1 MYVAAL
7 HEGKVR
13 VEAQARHG
21 LLNAWLEKGVEQLW
35 IDLSEPSPEDL
46 VTLAALFHLHPL
58 AIEECEHVGVRPK
71 IEDFGHYLYIVLHGL
86 NHNAG
91 EDRLDTV
98 EFKFFL
104 WRGHLISVHN
114 RPSTSIRATQ
124 EYLQRHPD
132 LLAREGVDS
141 VLHRIVDA
149 MIDHY
154 FPLLEQIEDRVETI
168 ESEIFRDCSPAL
180 LEEMLRLR
188 RQSFTLYRLLQP
200 QIESLGALATGR
212 AASIDAEDLPYFR
225 DVYDHLVRINDRAHA
240 VREMLTATMEC
251 YLSQSANTT
260 NAVMKSLAVLATVL
274 LPVTFVSGLMGM
286 SLDRL
291 PGKSSPMTFWAIC
304 SGAILTSA
312 VILLVLRRMRW
323 L

>member
-13 VEAQARHG
+13 IEPSARHG
-21 LLNAWLEKGVEQLW
+21 LLNAWLEKGVDQLW
-35 IDLSEPSPEDL
+35 IDLAEPNHEDL
-46 VTLAALFHLHPL
+46 RYLQHQFQLHPL
-58 AIEECEHVGVRPK
+58 AIEECEHLGVRPK
-71 IEDFGHYLYIVLHGL
+71 IEDFGNHLYFVLHGL
-86 NHNAG
+86 NHNEG

-104 WRGHLISVHN
+104 WQKHLISVHN
-114 RPSTSIRATQ
+114 QPSTSIRATQ
-124 EYLQRHPD
+124 EHLQRHPE

-154 FPLLEQIEDRVETI
+154 FPLLEQIEDRVEAI
-168 ESEIFRDCSPAL
+168 EGEIFRDCSPAL
-180 LEEMLRLR
+180 LEGMLRLR
-188 RQSFTLYRLLQP
+188 RQSFTLYRLVQP
-200 QIESLGALATGR
+200 QLELLGALAGGR
-212 AASIDAEDLPYFR
+212 VGSIDAEDIPYFR
-225 DVYDHLVRINDRAHA
+225 DVYDHLVRINDRTHA
-240 VREMLTATMEC
+240 VREMLTAAMEC
-251 YLSQSANTT
+251 YLSQSANST
-260 NAVMKSLAVLATVL
+260 NTVMKSLAVLATVL

-291 PGKSSPMTFWAIC
+291 PGKSSPATFWAITA
-304 SGAILTSA
+304 GALLTSVVTLA
-312 VILLVLRRMRW
+312 VLRRLRW